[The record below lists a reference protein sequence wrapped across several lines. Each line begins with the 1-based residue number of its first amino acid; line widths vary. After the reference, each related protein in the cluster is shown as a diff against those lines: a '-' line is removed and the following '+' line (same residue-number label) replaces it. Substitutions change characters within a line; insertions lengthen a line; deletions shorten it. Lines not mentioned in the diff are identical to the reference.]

1 MICLSNSSGVI
12 LHNSNKGFIYSG
24 NPKGGVVLDPFIG
37 AGTTAVVAK
46 KLGRNYLGIEIK
58 QDYIDMANKR
68 IRKIPELL
76 F

>member
-1 MICLSNSSGVI
+1 
-12 LHNSNKGFIYSG
+12 
-24 NPKGGVVLDPFIG
+24 LDPFIG